1 VRTLIIS
8 MLIFLT
14 AFISIISASA
24 QSTEEN
30 PSEEQKET
38 ATVGEAAE
46 PNAVSTEIEEP
57 ADVNIANDP
66 NAILARVEQ
75 FEGLEDELRHI
86 NMESREEMRQW
97 THRTDDK
104 MDLVMSVQQ
113 QITTELTFLRQLAAE
128 EEAVKTTAAI
138 DKIML
143 DRQQRYQDVIE
154 KFERERERLRR
165 EEEREREKAERD
177 NRSRR
182 RR

>member
-1 VRTLIIS
+1 MRTLIIS

-14 AFISIISASA
+14 AFIGLISASA
-24 QSTEEN
+24 QSAEEN

-38 ATVGEAAE
+38 ATVGEVAE
-46 PNAVSTEIEEP
+46 PNAVSAEIEEP
-57 ADVNIANDP
+57 ADVNTANDP
-66 NAILARVEQ
+66 NAIRARVEQ

-86 NMESREEMRQW
+86 DMESREEIRQW
-97 THRTDDK
+97 THRMEDK
-104 MDLVMSVQQ
+104 MGLVMSVQQ

-128 EEAVKTTAAI
+128 EGAEKTMVAI

-143 DRQQRYQDVIE
+143 DRRQRYKDVIE

-165 EEEREREKAERD
+165 EEERERERERD
-177 NRSRR
+177 RIRR

>member
-1 VRTLIIS
+1 MRTLIIS

-14 AFISIISASA
+14 AFVGLISASA
-24 QSTEEN
+24 QSAEEN
-30 PSEEQKET
+30 PSEEQHNET

-46 PNAVSTEIEEP
+46 PNAVSAEIKES
-57 ADVNIANDP
+57 ADVNTANDP

-86 NMESREEMRQW
+86 DMESREEIRQW
-97 THRTDDK
+97 TQRTDDK

-128 EEAVKTTAAI
+128 EGAVKTTAAI

-143 DRQQRYQDVIE
+143 DRRQRYKDVIE

-165 EEEREREKAERD
+165 EEERERERMERD
-177 NRSRR
+177 RTRR